1 MLHGMRR
8 LESVLSAFGCVM
20 ALLMA
25 IAGCAA
31 PITAVTP
38 TLTAAPAPT
47 PVPVATATPRPT
59 PDARQILAQLRRSAS
74 LQGVAEQCANAIGA
88 PAGLARVRIEPPTGD
103 GCVPC
108 NKLPLGYLNRG
119 VPVSEVAQPLAD
131 GAWIWLTVENLLCIY
146 LHDAGEFKPSS
157 VTQW

>member
-1 MLHGMRR
+1 MRD
-8 LESVLSAFGCVM
+8 G
-20 ALLMA
+20 
-25 IAGCAA
+25 IADGNCGVRGPNHSGDANPDCRA
-31 PITAVTP
+31 CPHARAGRDSHTQADARCRQN
-38 TLTAAPAPT
+38 LD
-47 PVPVATATPRPT
+47 ATP
-59 PDARQILAQLRRSAS
+59 AISF

-108 NKLPLGYLNRG
+108 NKLPLGYMDRG
-119 VPVSEVAQPLAD
+119 VPVGEVAQPLAD
-131 GAWIWLTVENLLCIY
+131 GAWIWLTVEDLLCIY

>member
-8 LESVLSAFGCVM
+8 LESVFSALGCVM

-59 PDARQILAQLRRSAS
+59 PDARQILAQLQRSAS

-108 NKLPLGYLNRG
+108 NKLPLGYMDRG
-119 VPVSEVAQPLAD
+119 VPVGEVAQPLAD
-131 GAWIWLTVENLLCIY
+131 GAWIWLTVEDLLCIY